1 MTPPHKIYLLGSPQI
16 EKKGQTITQT
26 GSRKGLALLG
36 YLASQ
41 DRPVPRTHLAH
52 LFWPDKVEARGR
64 RNLSRELSQLVEYVP
79 GCITGDYHAV
89 VFQPGDAYWL
99 DTWAFADLVHTGLTR
114 TISLTAPDLSEMAG
128 VSATSG
134 VFAPDKVAAAVAL
147 YRDNFMSGL
156 YLSGCPE
163 FEVWLVREQEQ
174 WRQQITT
181 MLDRLIVHYTL
192 AGDDEQAQCFAR
204 RWLELEP
211 WHETAHRHLIFLLG
225 RNGQRSAALAQFNQ
239 CCRTLADELGVEPS
253 PETVALVEK
262 IKTGA
267 LADKTTPDSGTLAA
281 LPPCPYRG
289 LTAFTQADAPYFF
302 GRETFVEQLITA
314 VDHYPLVAVVGPSG
328 SGKSSVVFAGLLPK
342 LRRDQAKGPVP
353 STGSGQTLS
362 NAEGMKDEGND
373 SFVIISLRPGS
384 EPLQA
389 LAAALAPLPE
399 ADINE
404 AGRQAAI
411 NNLQHDLKTGD
422 VLLPDVAAQILA
434 LYPGAARLLLVI
446 DQFEEIYTLC
456 REPDACQRFLE
467 LLLQTRSNNNPLTTV
482 ITLRA
487 DFMGQALTYRPLADV
502 LQKSSLMLG
511 PMTRQELRRVVEK
524 PAEIQGVTLEP
535 ALVEGVLD
543 DVGHEPGNLPL
554 LEFTLTLLWQDQTV
568 VTNRTLSYEAYQ
580 RVGCVQGALLN
591 YADKV
596 YADLTTAEQT
606 LARRIFTQLVQPG
619 QGTGD
624 TRRMATRAELGEE
637 NWSLVQQLANTRL
650 IVTGQNVGG
659 QETAEI
665 AHEALIRE
673 WLQLQGWL
681 DEDRAFRIWQ
691 ERLRVAM
698 LQWAETGRDESA
710 LLRGTLLAEAEEQVT
725 VRSAELN
732 PLEIEFIKDSVA
744 HRDKMLQAIKAQ
756 RQRELTHAR
765 TLAETEARAGRW
777 LRWLALGLVILLAV
791 AVSAAVWAI
800 QQRQQAESARNQARR
815 SAEIAHSLQL
825 ATGAQLALNEN
836 NTDLALA
843 LALEANRID
852 DPPAQARSILAE
864 AAYAPGTVRVFSGHT
879 GPVASVAFSPN
890 GQLALSGSTDHS
902 LILWNIATGETVHR
916 FAGHTGLVTG
926 AAFSP
931 DGKTIVSVSVDQQL
945 IVWDA
950 QDGAIR
956 DQFQENSSGL
966 TSLALSPDGR
976 VAVYG
981 AENGDLLVR
990 EIESG
995 RLLHQFGSRDGGH
1008 RGAVRDIAISA
1019 DGHRLLTNGAGSL
1032 ILWDISTML
1041 NTSIST
1047 GHDTDEAKTRHLW
1060 QFEPEDTGVH
1070 GVAFSPDGQTI
1081 LLAQSDGYINLLD
1094 VETGES
1100 VQQVLT
1106 RGGSLSV
1113 VAVNDDG
1120 HLAVLGHYGGTLSLW
1135 DAARGEVI
1143 QDYVGHVGQVLS
1155 VAMSGDGRYVLSGGQ
1170 DGLVRLRDLQ
1180 NGALIR
1186 LQHLAVGVPNIDV
1199 NPMDGRQILSGFED
1213 GTLQLWDAANGA
1225 EQLSM
1230 EGHTDMIWGGVE
1242 FGPGG
1247 RTALSGA
1254 GNVFAGSPDDN
1265 TLRLWDTETGQE
1277 IHCLQ
1282 GHTRPIYGLDMRPD
1296 GQMAVSVSQDGTIR
1310 TWDLA
1315 QGRELGQF
1323 TLAEKLRPRSVA
1335 FSPDGG
1341 TIAVG
1346 TGTRESDPDT
1356 VKATVRLLDVETGD
1370 EIRHFDGEGGG
1381 VTTVAFSPDGQQIL
1395 AGFNTGLIILWDAE
1409 TGQVIQRLE
1418 EHQSVVTTIV
1428 YAADGKRAMSSSGD
1442 ASVIVWDLE
1451 DGAAIHRYVG
1461 LESPIEDVAF
1471 GANEETALA
1480 TSWQDKTIWVWR
1492 IDATQ
1497 ESLLDWIEANRHVS
1511 ELSCKQRTQYQIEP
1525 LCDTPE

>member
-1 MTPPHKIYLLGSPQI
+1 MTPLYKIYLLGSPQI
-16 EKKGQTITQT
+16 EKEGQTITQT

-41 DRPVPRTHLAH
+41 DRPAPRTYLAD
-52 LFWPDKVEARGR
+52 LFWPDKTEARGR
-64 RNLSRELSQLVEYVP
+64 RNLSRELSQLAEYVP
-79 GCITGDYHAV
+79 DCIRGDYHTV

-99 DTWAFADLVHTGLTR
+99 DTWAFADLVQAGLTR

-147 YRDNFMSGL
+147 YRDDFMSGL
-156 YLSGCPE
+156 YLSGCPD
-163 FEVWLVREQEQ
+163 FEIWLVREQEQ
-174 WRQQITT
+174 WRQQVST

-239 CCRTLADELGVEPS
+239 CCRVLAAELGVEPL
-253 PETVALVEK
+253 PETVALVEQ

-267 LADKTTPDSGTLAA
+267 LADKTTPDSGTPAA

-289 LTAFTQADAPYFF
+289 LTAFTKADAPYFF

-314 VDHYPLVAVVGPSG
+314 VDHHPLVAVVGPSG

-342 LRRDQAKGPVP
+342 LQR
-353 STGSGQTLS
+353 
-362 NAEGMKDEGND
+362 DEGNS
-373 SFVIISLRPGS
+373 SFVIVSLRPGS

-389 LAAALAPLPE
+389 LAAALAPLPQ

-404 AGRQAAI
+404 ADRQAAI
-411 NNLQHDLKTGD
+411 NNLQHDLETAN

-456 REPDACQRFLE
+456 REPDARQRFLE
-467 LLLQTRSNNNPLTTV
+467 SLLQTSSNDNPLTTV

-502 LQKSSLMLG
+502 LQESSLMLG

-535 ALVEGVLD
+535 ALVEGVLN

-554 LEFTLTLLWQDQTV
+554 LEFTLTLLWEDQTV
-568 VTNRTLSYEAYQ
+568 VANRTLSYEAYQ
-580 RVGCVQGALLN
+580 RVGCVQGALLH

-606 LARRIFTQLVQPG
+606 LVRRIFTQLVQPG

-637 NWSLVQQLANTRL
+637 NWPLVQHLSNTRL

-665 AHEALIRE
+665 VHEALIGE
-673 WLQLQGWL
+673 WPQLQRWL
-681 DEDRAFRIWQ
+681 NKDRAFRIWQ

-698 LQWAETGRDESA
+698 LQWTETGRDESA
-710 LLRGTLLAEAEEQVT
+710 LLRGTLLAEAEEQLT
-725 VRSAELN
+725 ARSAELN
-732 PLEIEFIKDSVA
+732 PLEVEFIRNSVA
-744 HRDKMLQAIKAQ
+744 HRDKMLQATEAQ

-765 TLAETEARAGRW
+765 TLAETEARAGRR

-791 AVSAAVWAI
+791 AVSAAAWA
-800 QQRQQAESARNQARR
+800 RQQQQQAQSARNQAQR
-815 SAEIAHSLQL
+815 SAEIARSLNL

-836 NTDLALA
+836 DTDLALA

-852 DPPAQARSILAE
+852 DPPAQASFILAE
-864 AAYAPGTVRVFSGHT
+864 AAYTPGTVRVFAGHT
-879 GPVASVAFSPN
+879 GPVESVAFGPN
-890 GQLALSGSTDHS
+890 GQLALSASADHS

-916 FAGHTGLVTG
+916 FAGHTGPVTG

-931 DGKTIVSVSVDQQL
+931 DGETIVSVSTDQQL

-956 DQFQENSSGL
+956 NQFQQDSGSL
-966 TSLALSPDGR
+966 TSLALGPNGR
-976 VAVYG
+976 VAVCG
-981 AENGDLLVR
+981 AENGDLLVW

-995 RLLHQFGSRDGGH
+995 RLLYQFDSRNGGH
-1008 RGAVRDIAISA
+1008 REAVQNIAISA
-1019 DGHRLLTNGAGSL
+1019 DVRRLLTNGSDSL
-1032 ILWDISTML
+1032 ILWDISTR
-1041 NTSIST
+1041 
-1047 GHDTDEAKTRHLW
+1047 HDTDEAKTRQLW
-1060 QFEPEDTGVH
+1060 QFEPKDTSVH

-1081 LLAQSDGYINLLD
+1081 LLAQSDGYINVLD

-1100 VQQVLT
+1100 VQQILT
-1106 RGGSLSV
+1106 RGGSLSSI
-1113 VAVNDDG
+1113 AVSDDG
-1120 HLAVLGHYGGTLSLW
+1120 RLVILGHYGGTLSLW
-1135 DAARGEVI
+1135 DVARGEVI

-1155 VAMSGDGRYVLSGGQ
+1155 VAMSGDGRYILSGGQ

-1186 LQHLAVGVPNIDV
+1186 LQHLAVGAPNIDV
-1199 NPMDGRQILSGFED
+1199 NPKDGRQVLSGFED
-1213 GTLQLWDAANGA
+1213 GTLQLWDAVSGV

-1242 FGPGG
+1242 FGPDGQ
-1247 RTALSGA
+1247 TALSGA
-1254 GNVFAGSPDDN
+1254 GNVFAGSSDDN

-1282 GHTRPIYGLDMRPD
+1282 GHTRPIYDLDMRPD
-1296 GQMAVSVSQDGTIR
+1296 GQMAVSVSQDGSIR

-1341 TIAVG
+1341 AIAVG

-1381 VTTVAFSPDGQQIL
+1381 VTTLAFSPDGQQIL

-1409 TGQVIQRLE
+1409 TGQVIHRLE
-1418 EHQSVVTTIV
+1418 EHQSVVSTIV

-1451 DGAAIHRYVG
+1451 DGAAIRRYVG

-1471 GANEETALA
+1471 GANEETALS

-1511 ELSCKQRTQYQIEP
+1511 EWVST
-1525 LCDTPE
+1525 